1 MVRVA
6 CDPRSPSLCFESPP
20 RTPWG
25 TQFVCH
31 TAGIPLHHRISS
43 RSSVRG
49 EAGMGLITSYT
60 GAWCLWNTYTTTA
73 NRFLFIYF
81 LICLESMKSPLKRKD
96 IFSLPVSFS
105 ASSWHFALSCR
116 RKPHKIMWDMVE
128 STCIFKNKADKILE
142 SCSANWRNCLATFF
156 LICLEHRDFV
166 NSATPGQCWLS
177 PGDTV
182 TYI

>member
-6 CDPRSPSLCFESPP
+6 CDPRSPSLCFESPH
-20 RTPWG
+20 RTTWG

-43 RSSVRG
+43 SSSVRG

-81 LICLESMKSPLKRKD
+81 LICLESMKSPLKHKD
-96 IFSLPVSFS
+96 IFFLCQFPSQLLAGILP
-105 ASSWHFALSCR
+105 
-116 RKPHKIMWDMVE
+116 
-128 STCIFKNKADKILE
+128 
-142 SCSANWRNCLATFF
+142 CLAEENPTRLCGIWLKALAFSKTKQTRYWNPVLQTGRTVWPHFF
-156 LICLEHRDFV
+156 WYAWSTEIL
-166 NSATPGQCWLS
+166 
-177 PGDTV
+177 
-182 TYI
+182 